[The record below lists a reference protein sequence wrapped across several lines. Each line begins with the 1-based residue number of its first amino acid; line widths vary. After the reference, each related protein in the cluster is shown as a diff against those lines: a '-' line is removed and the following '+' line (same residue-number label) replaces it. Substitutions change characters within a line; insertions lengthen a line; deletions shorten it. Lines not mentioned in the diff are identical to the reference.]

1 MACWQ
6 HRYNLVVVVTS
17 GDPTVWRC
25 RWQREIDFNALN
37 GVNLPLAFT
46 GQGGGGVRQ
55 LVCAWWQVV
64 SRVDLLCVAA
74 LVVGSHELEYIWS
87 QGRLC
92 WRCLSGWLVVWSL
105 TRRTRSSVQVIRVD
119 GARSRATLCWT
130 SLSGVGVSPLLFLPP
145 RSCTVLSSCMLCRV
159 AWATFARGVGLC
171 KLYVVVAWYS
181 RAYNKA
187 SCAVPIISLD
197 GCSLTRAPCGSGSGM
212 PRQLCRSKSSSG
224 KLNSACKVCCRVL
237 LATCLRYNLRSPRLR
252 ACTPCH
258 HVFGCYA
265 RRSRRRSRTP
275 TSRVARCGTPSR
287 SSTEVT
293 ICWSRLTQRSRRS
306 APN

>member
-1 MACWQ
+1 MLCGHSLGVLGPVYKSFGLTEQDLEQ
-6 HRYNLVVVVTS
+6 HFA
-17 GDPTVWRC
+17 GPA
-25 RWQREIDFNALN
+25 F
-37 GVNLPLAFT
+37 LAW
-46 GQGGGGVRQ
+46 
-55 LVCAWWQVV
+55 VC
-64 SRVDLLCVAA
+64 
-74 LVVGSHELEYIWS
+74 HP
-87 QGRLC
+87 
-92 WRCLSGWLVVWSL
+92 
-105 TRRTRSSVQVIRVD
+105 RSSY
-119 GARSRATLCWT
+119 L
-130 SLSGVGVSPLLFLPP
+130 P

-171 KLYVVVAWYS
+171 KLYVVVACYS
-181 RAYNKA
+181 RASNKA
-187 SCAVPIISLD
+187 SCAVPIVSLD